1 MIVLYNKHTR
11 DYYLV
16 TGLNEGISADYLLSD
31 KKRNVAGDFIII
43 SSGRQSNT
51 PAITTSGFSFGFSFL
66 KKVTLILFLIS
77 LIPFS
82 SVMATGYMHLLNE
95 RKAG

>member
-16 TGLNEGISADYLLSD
+16 SGLTEGASADYLLSD
-31 KKRNVAGDFIII
+31 KKRNVTGDFIVI
-43 SSGRQSNT
+43 SSGRQNNRSGV
-51 PAITTSGFSFGFSFL
+51 TTSGFSIGFSFL
-66 KKVTLILFLIS
+66 KKIMLILFLIS

-82 SVMATGYMHLLNE
+82 SVISTGYMHLLNE
-95 RKAG
+95 K